1 VQSVFDFIFEALFF
15 LLPLRLLLVEER
27 EAISFLYSS
36 AHDVLLLHIALSVH
50 VRPFDSLSFSLS
62 LSLWVGLKKTFTLS
76 RFAMDPLPT
85 FITNGRSS
93 FIYPFL

>member
-36 AHDVLLLHIALSVH
+36 ANDVLLLHIALSVH

-62 LSLWVGLKKTFTLS
+62 LSLSG
-76 RFAMDPLPT
+76 
-85 FITNGRSS
+85 
-93 FIYPFL
+93 